1 MSIALLFI
9 GNGYNM
15 YKEAIESMPL
25 EENIIQ
31 KLIKIFWIFLIGS
44 ILGYGIEMIVGLVQ
58 NGYFVSRQ
66 GLLFGPFIQVYG
78 VGLVAYYLVI
88 SNIKKKSYIK
98 IFFITM
104 LLGGIVEYQFSYLQE
119 TWFGTISWDYSNL
132 LFNIHGRTSL
142 LHCLYWGIGGV
153 LFVRFILPLISK
165 LNEWCKNTNFRYI
178 TAFLVLFIT
187 FDIVMSGMAGSRQ
200 LERKNNIVAN
210 GYIDSFFDE
219 YYTDE
224 KLEQIYSNA
233 KTVN

>member
-1 MSIALLFI
+1 MEETSNSIMI
-9 GNGYNM
+9 VD
-15 YKEAIESMPL
+15 KES
-25 EENIIQ
+25 IIQ
-31 KLIKIFWIFLIGS
+31 KLTKIFWIFLIGS
-44 ILGYGIEMIVGLVQ
+44 IIGYGIEMIVGLVQ
-58 NGYFVSRQ
+58 NGHFVSRQ

-104 LLGGIVEYQFSYLQE
+104 LLGGIVEYLFSYLQE

-153 LFVRFILPLISK
+153 LFVRFILPLIRN
-165 LNEWCKNTNFRYI
+165 LNEWCKNTNFRFT

-200 LERKNNIVAN
+200 LERKNNIAAN
-210 GYIDSFFDE
+210 GYIDNFFDE
-219 YYTDE
+219 YYPDE

-233 KTVN
+233 KIVN

>member
-1 MSIALLFI
+1 MEETSNSIMI
-9 GNGYNM
+9 VD
-15 YKEAIESMPL
+15 K
-25 EENIIQ
+25 ENIIQ
-31 KLIKIFWIFLIGS
+31 KLTKIFWIFLIGS

-58 NGYFVSRQ
+58 NGHFVSRQ

-88 SNIKKKSYIK
+88 SNIRKKSYIK

-104 LLGGIVEYQFSYLQE
+104 LLGGIVEYLFSYFQE
-119 TWFGTISWDYSNL
+119 TWFGTVSWDYSNL
-132 LFNIHGRTSL
+132 LFNIDGRTSL

-153 LFVRFILPLISK
+153 LFVRFILPLIRN
-165 LNEWCKNTNFRYI
+165 LNEWCKNTNFRFI

-200 LERKNNIVAN
+200 LERKNNIAAN
-210 GYIDSFFDE
+210 GYIDNFFDE
-219 YYTDE
+219 YYPDE

>member
-1 MSIALLFI
+1 MEETSNSIMI
-9 GNGYNM
+9 VD
-15 YKEAIESMPL
+15 KES
-25 EENIIQ
+25 IIQ
-31 KLIKIFWIFLIGS
+31 KLTKIFWIFLIGS
-44 ILGYGIEMIVGLVQ
+44 IIGYGIEMIVGLVQ
-58 NGYFVSRQ
+58 NGHFVSRQ

-88 SNIKKKSYIK
+88 SNIRKKSYIK

-104 LLGGIVEYQFSYLQE
+104 LLGGIVEYLFSYLQE

-142 LHCLYWGIGGV
+142 LHCLYWGVGGV
-153 LFVRFILPLISK
+153 LFVRFILPLIRN
-165 LNEWCKNTNFRYI
+165 LNEWCKNTNFRFI

-200 LERKNNIVAN
+200 LERKNNIAAN
-210 GYIDSFFDE
+210 GYIDNFFDE
-219 YYTDE
+219 YYPDE

>member
-1 MSIALLFI
+1 MEETSNSIMI
-9 GNGYNM
+9 VD
-15 YKEAIESMPL
+15 KES
-25 EENIIQ
+25 IIQ
-31 KLIKIFWIFLIGS
+31 KLTKIFWIFLIGS
-44 ILGYGIEMIVGLVQ
+44 IIGYGLEMIVGLVQ
-58 NGYFVSRQ
+58 NGHFVSRQ

-88 SNIKKKSYIK
+88 SNIRKKSYIK

-104 LLGGIVEYQFSYLQE
+104 LLGGIVEYLFSYLQE

-153 LFVRFILPLISK
+153 LFVRFILPLIRN
-165 LNEWCKNTNFRYI
+165 LNGWCKNTNFRYI

-200 LERKNNIVAN
+200 LERKNNIAAN
-210 GYIDSFFDE
+210 GYIDNFFDE
-219 YYTDE
+219 YYPDE

>member
-1 MSIALLFI
+1 MEETSNSIMI
-9 GNGYNM
+9 VD
-15 YKEAIESMPL
+15 KES
-25 EENIIQ
+25 IIQ
-31 KLIKIFWIFLIGS
+31 KLTKIFWIFLIGS

-58 NGYFVSRQ
+58 NGHFVSRQ

-88 SNIKKKSYIK
+88 SNIRKKSYIK

-104 LLGGIVEYQFSYLQE
+104 LLGGIVEYLFSYLQE

-153 LFVRFILPLISK
+153 LFVRFILPLVRN

-200 LERKNNIVAN
+200 LERKNNIAAN
-210 GYIDSFFDE
+210 GYIDNFFDE
-219 YYTDE
+219 YYPDE

>member
-1 MSIALLFI
+1 MEETSNSIMI
-9 GNGYNM
+9 VD
-15 YKEAIESMPL
+15 KES
-25 EENIIQ
+25 IIQ
-31 KLIKIFWIFLIGS
+31 KLTKIFWIFLIGS
-44 ILGYGIEMIVGLVQ
+44 IIGYGIEMIVGLVQ
-58 NGYFVSRQ
+58 NGHFVSRQ

-88 SNIKKKSYIK
+88 SNIRKKSYIK

-104 LLGGIVEYQFSYLQE
+104 LLGGIVEYLFSYLQE

-153 LFVRFILPLISK
+153 LFVRFILPLIRN
-165 LNEWCKNTNFRYI
+165 LNGWCKNTNFRYV

-200 LERKNNIVAN
+200 LERKNNIAAN
-210 GYIDSFFDE
+210 GYIDNFFDE
-219 YYTDE
+219 YYPDE

>member
-1 MSIALLFI
+1 MEETSNSIMI
-9 GNGYNM
+9 ID
-15 YKEAIESMPL
+15 KEK
-25 EENIIQ
+25 IIQ
-31 KLIKIFWIFLIGS
+31 KLTKIFWIFLIGS

-58 NGYFVSRQ
+58 NGHFVSRQ

-104 LLGGIVEYQFSYLQE
+104 LLGGIVEYLFSYFQE

-153 LFVRFILPLISK
+153 LFVRFILPLIRN
-165 LNEWCKNTNFRYI
+165 LNGWCKNTNFRYV

-200 LERKNNIVAN
+200 LERKNNIAAN
-210 GYIDSFFDE
+210 GYIDNFFDE
-219 YYTDE
+219 YYPDA

>member
-1 MSIALLFI
+1 MEETSNSIMI
-9 GNGYNM
+9 ID
-15 YKEAIESMPL
+15 KEK
-25 EENIIQ
+25 IIQ
-31 KLIKIFWIFLIGS
+31 KLTKIFWIFLIGS
-44 ILGYGIEMIVGLVQ
+44 IIGYGLEMIVGLVQ
-58 NGYFVSRQ
+58 NGHFVSRQ

-104 LLGGIVEYQFSYLQE
+104 LLGGIVEYLFSYLQE

-153 LFVRFILPLISK
+153 LFVRFILPLIRN
-165 LNEWCKNTNFRYI
+165 LNEWCKNTNFRFI

-187 FDIVMSGMAGSRQ
+187 FDIVMTGMAGPRQ
-200 LERKNNIVAN
+200 LERKNNIAAN
-210 GYIDSFFDE
+210 GYIDNFFDE
-219 YYTDE
+219 YYPDA

>member
-1 MSIALLFI
+1 MEETSNSIMI
-9 GNGYNM
+9 ID
-15 YKEAIESMPL
+15 KEK
-25 EENIIQ
+25 IIQ
-31 KLIKIFWIFLIGS
+31 KLTKIFWIFLIGS
-44 ILGYGIEMIVGLVQ
+44 IIGYGIEMIVGLVQ
-58 NGYFVSRQ
+58 NGHFVSRQ

-88 SNIKKKSYIK
+88 SNIRKKSYIK

-104 LLGGIVEYQFSYLQE
+104 LLGGIVEYLFSYLQE

-153 LFVRFILPLISK
+153 LFVRFILPLIRN
-165 LNEWCKNTNFRYI
+165 LNGWCKNTNFRYI

-200 LERKNNIVAN
+200 LERKNNIAAN
-210 GYIDSFFDE
+210 GYIDNFFDE
-219 YYTDE
+219 YYPDE

>member
-1 MSIALLFI
+1 MEETSNSIMI
-9 GNGYNM
+9 ID
-15 YKEAIESMPL
+15 KEK
-25 EENIIQ
+25 IIQ
-31 KLIKIFWIFLIGS
+31 KLTKIFWIFLIGS
-44 ILGYGIEMIVGLVQ
+44 IIGYGLEMIVGLVQ
-58 NGYFVSRQ
+58 NGHFVSRQ

-104 LLGGIVEYQFSYLQE
+104 LLGGIVEYLFSYFQE
-119 TWFGTISWDYSNL
+119 TWFGTVSWDYSNL
-132 LFNIHGRTSL
+132 LFNIDGRTSL

-153 LFVRFILPLISK
+153 LFVRFILPLIRN
-165 LNEWCKNTNFRYI
+165 LNEWCKNTNFRFI

-200 LERKNNIVAN
+200 LERKNNIAAN
-210 GYIDSFFDE
+210 GYIDNFFDE
-219 YYTDE
+219 YYPDE

>member
-1 MSIALLFI
+1 MEETSNSIMI
-9 GNGYNM
+9 VD
-15 YKEAIESMPL
+15 KES
-25 EENIIQ
+25 IIQ
-31 KLIKIFWIFLIGS
+31 KLTKIFWIFLIGS

-58 NGYFVSRQ
+58 NGHFVSRQ

-104 LLGGIVEYQFSYLQE
+104 LLGGIVEYLFSYLQE

-153 LFVRFILPLISK
+153 LFVRFILPLIRN
-165 LNEWCKNTNFRYI
+165 LNGWCKNTNFRYV

-200 LERKNNIVAN
+200 LERKNNIAAN
-210 GYIDSFFDE
+210 GYIDNFFDE
-219 YYTDE
+219 YYPDE

>member
-1 MSIALLFI
+1 MEETSNSIMI
-9 GNGYNM
+9 VD
-15 YKEAIESMPL
+15 KES
-25 EENIIQ
+25 IIQ
-31 KLIKIFWIFLIGS
+31 KLTKIFWIFLIGS
-44 ILGYGIEMIVGLVQ
+44 IIGYGIEMIVGLVQ
-58 NGYFVSRQ
+58 NGHFVSRQ

-88 SNIKKKSYIK
+88 SNIRKKSYIK

-104 LLGGIVEYQFSYLQE
+104 LLGGIVEYLFSYLQE

-153 LFVRFILPLISK
+153 LFVRFILPLIRN
-165 LNEWCKNTNFRYI
+165 LNGWCKNTNFRYVS
-178 TAFLVLFIT
+178 AFLVLFIT

-200 LERKNNIVAN
+200 LERKNNIAAN
-210 GYIDSFFDE
+210 GYIDNFFDE
-219 YYTDE
+219 YYPDE

>member
-1 MSIALLFI
+1 MEETSNSIMI
-9 GNGYNM
+9 VD
-15 YKEAIESMPL
+15 KES
-25 EENIIQ
+25 IIQ
-31 KLIKIFWIFLIGS
+31 KLTKIFWIFLIGS
-44 ILGYGIEMIVGLVQ
+44 IIGYGLEMIVGLVQ
-58 NGYFVSRQ
+58 NGHFVSRQ

-104 LLGGIVEYQFSYLQE
+104 LLGGIVEYLFSYFQE

-153 LFVRFILPLISK
+153 LFVRFILPLIRN
-165 LNEWCKNTNFRYI
+165 LNEWCKNTNFRFI
-178 TAFLVLFIT
+178 TAFLVLFII

-200 LERKNNIVAN
+200 LERKNNIAAN
-210 GYIDSFFDE
+210 GYIDNFFDE
-219 YYTDE
+219 YYPDE

>member
-1 MSIALLFI
+1 MEETSNSIMI
-9 GNGYNM
+9 ID
-15 YKEAIESMPL
+15 KEK
-25 EENIIQ
+25 IIQ
-31 KLIKIFWIFLIGS
+31 KLTKIFWIFFIGS

-58 NGYFVSRQ
+58 NGHFVSRQ

-104 LLGGIVEYQFSYLQE
+104 LLGGIVEYLFSYLQE

-153 LFVRFILPLISK
+153 LFVRFILPLIRN
-165 LNEWCKNTNFRYI
+165 LNEWCKNTNFRFI

-200 LERKNNIVAN
+200 LERKNNIAAN
-210 GYIDSFFDE
+210 GYIDNFFDE
-219 YYTDE
+219 YYPDE

>member
-1 MSIALLFI
+1 MEETSNSIMI
-9 GNGYNM
+9 ID
-15 YKEAIESMPL
+15 KEK
-25 EENIIQ
+25 IIQ
-31 KLIKIFWIFLIGS
+31 KLTKIFWIFLIGS
-44 ILGYGIEMIVGLVQ
+44 ILGYGIEMVVGLVQ
-58 NGYFVSRQ
+58 NGHFVSRQ

-88 SNIKKKSYIK
+88 SNIRKKSYIK

-104 LLGGIVEYQFSYLQE
+104 LLGGIVEYLFSYLQE

-153 LFVRFILPLISK
+153 LFVRFILPLVRN
-165 LNEWCKNTNFRYI
+165 LNEWCKNTNFRFI

-200 LERKNNIVAN
+200 LERKNNIAAN
-210 GYIDSFFDE
+210 GYIDNFFDE
-219 YYTDE
+219 YYPDE

>member
-1 MSIALLFI
+1 MEETSNSIMI
-9 GNGYNM
+9 VD
-15 YKEAIESMPL
+15 KES
-25 EENIIQ
+25 IIQ
-31 KLIKIFWIFLIGS
+31 KLTKIFWIFLIGS
-44 ILGYGIEMIVGLVQ
+44 ILGYGIEMVVGLVQ
-58 NGYFVSRQ
+58 NGHFVSRQ

-104 LLGGIVEYQFSYLQE
+104 LLGGIVEYLFSYLQE

-153 LFVRFILPLISK
+153 LFVRFILPLIRN

-200 LERKNNIVAN
+200 LERKNNIAAN
-210 GYIDSFFDE
+210 GYIDNFFDE
-219 YYTDE
+219 YYPDE

>member
-1 MSIALLFI
+1 MEETSNSIMI
-9 GNGYNM
+9 ID
-15 YKEAIESMPL
+15 KEK
-25 EENIIQ
+25 IIQ
-31 KLIKIFWIFLIGS
+31 KLTKIFWIFLIGS
-44 ILGYGIEMIVGLVQ
+44 ILGYGIEMVVGLVQ
-58 NGYFVSRQ
+58 NGHFVSRQ
-66 GLLFGPFIQVYG
+66 VLLFGPFIQVYG

-104 LLGGIVEYQFSYLQE
+104 LLGGIVEYLFSYLQE

-153 LFVRFILPLISK
+153 LFVRFILPLIRN
-165 LNEWCKNTNFRYI
+165 LNEWCKNTNFRFI

-200 LERKNNIVAN
+200 LERKNNIAAN
-210 GYIDSFFDE
+210 GYIDNFFDE
-219 YYTDE
+219 YYPDE

>member
-1 MSIALLFI
+1 MEETSNSIMI
-9 GNGYNM
+9 VD
-15 YKEAIESMPL
+15 KES
-25 EENIIQ
+25 IIQ
-31 KLIKIFWIFLIGS
+31 KLTKIFWIFLIGS
-44 ILGYGIEMIVGLVQ
+44 IIGYGLEMIVGLVQ
-58 NGYFVSRQ
+58 NGHFVSRQ

-104 LLGGIVEYQFSYLQE
+104 LLGGIVEYLFSYLQE

-153 LFVRFILPLISK
+153 LFVRFILPLIRN
-165 LNEWCKNTNFRYI
+165 LNGWCKNTNFRYI

-200 LERKNNIVAN
+200 LERKNNIAAN
-210 GYIDSFFDE
+210 GYIDNFFDE
-219 YYTDE
+219 YYPDE

>member
-1 MSIALLFI
+1 MEETSNSIMI
-9 GNGYNM
+9 VD
-15 YKEAIESMPL
+15 KES
-25 EENIIQ
+25 IIQ
-31 KLIKIFWIFLIGS
+31 KLTKIFWIFLIGS

-58 NGYFVSRQ
+58 NGHFVSRQ

-88 SNIKKKSYIK
+88 SNIRKKSYIK

-104 LLGGIVEYQFSYLQE
+104 LLGGIVEYLFSYLQE

-153 LFVRFILPLISK
+153 LFVRFILPLIRN
-165 LNEWCKNTNFRYI
+165 LNGWCKNTNFRYI

-200 LERKNNIVAN
+200 LERKNNIAAN
-210 GYIDSFFDE
+210 GYIDNFFDE
-219 YYTDE
+219 YYPDT

>member
-1 MSIALLFI
+1 MEETNNSIMI
-9 GNGYNM
+9 ID
-15 YKEAIESMPL
+15 KEK
-25 EENIIQ
+25 IIQ
-31 KLIKIFWIFLIGS
+31 KLTKIFWIFLIGS

-58 NGYFVSRQ
+58 NGHFVSRQ

-104 LLGGIVEYQFSYLQE
+104 LLGGIVEYLFSYFQE

-153 LFVRFILPLISK
+153 LFVRFILPLIRN
-165 LNEWCKNTNFRYI
+165 LNEWCKNTNFRFI

-200 LERKNNIVAN
+200 LERKNNIAAN
-210 GYIDSFFDE
+210 GYIDNFFDE
-219 YYTDE
+219 YYPDE

>member
-1 MSIALLFI
+1 MEETSNSIMI
-9 GNGYNM
+9 ID
-15 YKEAIESMPL
+15 KEK
-25 EENIIQ
+25 IIQ
-31 KLIKIFWIFLIGS
+31 KLAKIFWIFLIGS

-58 NGYFVSRQ
+58 NGHFVSRQ

-88 SNIKKKSYIK
+88 SNIRKKSYIK

-104 LLGGIVEYQFSYLQE
+104 LLGGIVEYLFSYLQE

-153 LFVRFILPLISK
+153 LFVRFILPLIRS
-165 LNEWCKNTNFRYI
+165 LNEWCKNTNFRFI

-200 LERKNNIVAN
+200 LERKNNIAAN
-210 GYIDSFFDE
+210 GYIDNFFDE
-219 YYTDE
+219 YYPDE

>member
-1 MSIALLFI
+1 MEETSNSIMI
-9 GNGYNM
+9 ID
-15 YKEAIESMPL
+15 KEK
-25 EENIIQ
+25 IIQ
-31 KLIKIFWIFLIGS
+31 KLTKIFWIFLIGS

-58 NGYFVSRQ
+58 NGHFVSRQ

-104 LLGGIVEYQFSYLQE
+104 LLGGIVEYLFSYLQE

-153 LFVRFILPLISK
+153 LFVRFILPLIRN
-165 LNEWCKNTNFRYI
+165 LNGWCKNTNFRYV

-200 LERKNNIVAN
+200 LERKNNIAAN
-210 GYIDSFFDE
+210 GYIDNFFDE
-219 YYTDE
+219 YYPDE

>member
-1 MSIALLFI
+1 MEETSNSIMI
-9 GNGYNM
+9 VD
-15 YKEAIESMPL
+15 KES
-25 EENIIQ
+25 IIQ
-31 KLIKIFWIFLIGS
+31 KLTKIFWIFLIGS
-44 ILGYGIEMIVGLVQ
+44 IIGYGLEMIVGLVQ
-58 NGYFVSRQ
+58 NGHFVSRQ

-104 LLGGIVEYQFSYLQE
+104 LLGGIVEYLFSYLQE

-153 LFVRFILPLISK
+153 LFVRFILPLNRN

-200 LERKNNIVAN
+200 LERKNNIAAN
-210 GYIDSFFDE
+210 GYIDNFFDE
-219 YYTDE
+219 YYPDE

>member
-1 MSIALLFI
+1 MEETSNSIMI
-9 GNGYNM
+9 ID
-15 YKEAIESMPL
+15 KEK
-25 EENIIQ
+25 IIQ
-31 KLIKIFWIFLIGS
+31 KLTKIFWIFLIGS
-44 ILGYGIEMIVGLVQ
+44 ILGYGMEMIVGLVQ
-58 NGYFVSRQ
+58 NGHFVSRQ

-104 LLGGIVEYQFSYLQE
+104 LLGGIVEYLFSYFQE

-153 LFVRFILPLISK
+153 LFVRFILPLIRN
-165 LNEWCKNTNFRYI
+165 LNEWCKNTNFRFI

-200 LERKNNIVAN
+200 LERKNNIAAN
-210 GYIDSFFDE
+210 GYIDNFFDE
-219 YYTDE
+219 YYPDE

>member
-1 MSIALLFI
+1 MEETSNSIMI
-9 GNGYNM
+9 ID
-15 YKEAIESMPL
+15 KEK
-25 EENIIQ
+25 IIQ
-31 KLIKIFWIFLIGS
+31 KLTKIFWIFLIGS
-44 ILGYGIEMIVGLVQ
+44 ILGYGIEMVVGLVQ
-58 NGYFVSRQ
+58 NGHFVSRQ

-88 SNIKKKSYIK
+88 SNIRKKSYIK

-104 LLGGIVEYQFSYLQE
+104 LLGGIVEYLFSYLQE

-153 LFVRFILPLISK
+153 LFVRFILPLIRN
-165 LNEWCKNTNFRYI
+165 LNEWCKNTNFRFI

-200 LERKNNIVAN
+200 LERKNNIAAN
-210 GYIDSFFDE
+210 GYIDNFFDE
-219 YYTDE
+219 YYPDE